1 MHGTKKTKPKNRHA
15 TMNRKIF
22 KHETNIKMEAGIG
35 QLVTYPVG
43 KWTGPIVTTSGP
55 VRGTLL
61 TIPMYRLCQQ
71 PVYQFHN
78 NS

>member
-1 MHGTKKTKPKNRHA
+1 
-15 TMNRKIF
+15 MNRKIF
-22 KHETNIKMEAGIG
+22 KHKTNIKMEAGIG
-35 QLVTYPVG
+35 QHVTYPVG

-61 TIPMYRLCQQ
+61 TIQMYRLCQQ